1 MPTLYVIEP
10 GARIEKEYK
19 RILVTKHDEV
29 LMRVPLQRITQ
40 VVLVGRVGATT
51 PALHSLLRAGVPLL
65 MVSRSGK
72 LLGRLLP
79 PTAANLPRRQAQ
91 FRRNEEDDFTLKL
104 ARSVVAGKIR
114 NQRVLAQRIH
124 RNRSEID
131 AEKEV
136 AQMKAAMQAAA
147 EAETLEILL
156 GIEGQAARAYFRVYR
171 SAFDAKWAFKKRT
184 RRPPKDAVNALLS
197 FGYTFL
203 GYAVISALEVVG
215 LDPYL
220 GFFHA
225 EKYGRPALALDLVE
239 EFRAPMVD
247 SLVMS
252 LINRKTLKE
261 EDFEKHPGKEG
272 VYLAQAGLR
281 IFFQKFSQRLES
293 EITPRDIGRPISYR
307 KIFEVQARKLVHF
320 IEGEE
325 DEYKPFRAR

>member
-19 RILVTKHDEV
+19 RILVTKDDEI

-51 PALHSLLRAGVPLL
+51 PALHALLRGGVPLL
-65 MVSRSGK
+65 MVSRAGK

-91 FRRNEEDDFTLKL
+91 FRRNEDDDFTLKL
-104 ARSVVAGKIR
+104 ARFIVMGKIR

-131 AEKEV
+131 AEQEV
-136 AQMKAAMQAAA
+136 AQMKEAMQAAA
-147 EAETLEILL
+147 EADALDVLL
-156 GIEGQAARAYFRVYR
+156 GIEGQAARIYFKVYR
-171 SAFDAKWAFKKRT
+171 SAFDASWAFNKRT

-203 GYAVISALEVVG
+203 GYAMMSALEIVG

-239 EFRAPMVD
+239 EFRAPVVD
-247 SLVMS
+247 SLVLT
-252 LINRKTLKE
+252 LINRKALQE
-261 EDFEKHPGKEG
+261 EDFEKNPEKDG
-272 VYLAQAGLR
+272 VYLTQSGLR
-281 IFFQKFSQRLES
+281 IFFRKFSQRLES

-320 IEGEE
+320 IEGST
-325 DEYKPFRAR
+325 DNYKPFRAR

>member
-19 RILVTKHDEV
+19 RILVTKHDET

-40 VVLVGRVGATT
+40 VVLVGWVGATT

-65 MVSRSGK
+65 MVSRAGK

-91 FRRNEEDDFTLKL
+91 FRRNEDDEFVLNL

-124 RNRSEID
+124 RNRDDIN
-131 AEKEV
+131 V
-136 AQMKAAMQAAA
+136 AQALEQMKKAIQTAA
-147 EAETLEILL
+147 EAESLDVLL
-156 GIEGQAARAYFRVYR
+156 GVEGQAAKVYFGVYR
-171 SAFDAKWAFKKRT
+171 SAFDASWAFNKRT

-203 GYAVISALEVVG
+203 GYAMMAALEVVG

-225 EKYGRPALALDLVE
+225 EKYGRPALALDLIE
-239 EFRAPMVD
+239 EFRAPVVD
-247 SLVMS
+247 SLVLT
-252 LINRKTLKE
+252 LINRKTLQE
-261 EDFEKHPGKEG
+261 EDFEKRPGKEG
-272 VYLAQAGLR
+272 VYLAQRGLR
-281 IFFQKFSQRLES
+281 VFFRKFSQRLES
-293 EITPRDIGRPISYR
+293 EITPLEIGRPISYR
-307 KIFEVQARKLVHF
+307 KLFEVQARKLVHF
-320 IEGEE
+320 IEDSA